1 MFNSSSFVPSDLQE
15 RLENFTNSGVDGINI
30 TMFREQIDQQI
41 LSFNV
46 SEQIIELEML
56 RDNLT
61 NAVINNYCCNYCI
74 YNVIIYTECRCFS

>member
-1 MFNSSSFVPSDLQE
+1 MFNSSSFVPLDLQE

-56 RDNLT
+56 REELV
-61 NAVINNYCCNYCI
+61 NAVINNYYCKHCI
-74 YNVIIYTECRCFS
+74 HNVVIYTECNRFS